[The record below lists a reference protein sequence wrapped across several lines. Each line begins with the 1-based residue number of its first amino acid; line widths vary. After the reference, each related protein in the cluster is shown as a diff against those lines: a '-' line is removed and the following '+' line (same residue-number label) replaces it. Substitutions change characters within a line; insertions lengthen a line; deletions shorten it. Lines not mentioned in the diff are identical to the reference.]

1 MRGGSMNP
9 PRPMHPS
16 CVAIALRGRVDFLLD
31 DNHHLN
37 QDVTG
42 NHES

>member
-1 MRGGSMNP
+1 MRGASMNP
-9 PRPMHPS
+9 PRLMHRS

-31 DNHHLN
+31 DNYHLKE
-37 QDVTG
+37 DVTG